1 MTACKE
7 SILSEPASGK
17 SFTCYITLYVI
28 KISERIVMEIY
39 IIFQLFFFKSSLD
52 SWTKSS
58 CDHRPRSSTV
68 SRQTTHSWIWCSI
81 YNHHQ
86 PRLIFPEDYLSKR
99 VAINFDLIAEKAT
112 IILIIPTYMI
122 LHLWMPNLPA
132 ILSLTHSAFCDLLFL
147 VVSHL

>member
-1 MTACKE
+1 MTHGPNAAV
-7 SILSEPASGK
+7 ITGQGPVLSVDEPLTAE
-17 SFTCYITLYVI
+17 FDAL
-28 KISERIVMEIY
+28 
-39 IIFQLFFFKSSLD
+39 
-52 SWTKSS
+52 
-58 CDHRPRSSTV
+58 
-68 SRQTTHSWIWCSI
+68 